1 MNSTSVNKLILVA
14 KIVATKG
21 LKGEVKIKSF
31 LETPD
36 SILEYDLKDKN
47 EKIYQVESFY
57 EHKNLLIAK
66 IIGYNSI
73 EMVEPLINKELYIY
87 REELPQITAEEDTY
101 YHVDLVGL
109 QVFNE
114 NNVNIGTVV
123 SVYDFGAGDIL
134 EIETTKKTKFMLELT
149 KKNFPVI
156 NIKEKFVQVTMPEEI
171 IANENIDT

>member
-1 MNSTSVNKLILVA
+1 MNSNSINKLILVA

-31 LETPD
+31 LNNPY

-57 EHKNLLIAK
+57 EHKDLLIAK
-66 IIGYNSI
+66 LFGYESI
-73 EMVEPLINKELYIY
+73 EMVEPLINKEFYIY
-87 REELPQITAEEDTY
+87 REELPTLDAEEDSY

-109 QVFNE
+109 NVLDV
-114 NNVNIGTVV
+114 NNTSIGSVV

-134 EIETTKKTKFMLELT
+134 EIKTNQNTKFMLELT
-149 KKNFPVI
+149 KRNFPII
-156 NIKEKFVQVTMPEEI
+156 NIKEKFLQVVLPEEI
-171 IANENIDT
+171 IANENFDK